1 MLKRLTQ
8 VVLVGVIVLAG
19 AVLATA
25 QQTTQPVV
33 RLGNFLEAGN
43 DVFMHIIGT
52 ADMRYRTVQNWDF
65 EKSVRDRPGSR
76 SPSDTTVHEGDSD
89 LLYAELRLGVEAQY
103 QKNLSLTLLFE
114 HQQVFDGNLVDDR
127 ANTGNPGGTDVFGRA
142 ASTENPGF
150 HIERFWIDYLFPG
163 TPLHVRV
170 GADLWAQDQA
180 GLVGDDDPRLAL
192 LFESGNV
199 GAMAAAVYQFESQ
212 RLGLENDNDFIYY
225 TFSGWYT
232 LKPHK
237 FQADVTYFRDRFL
250 GADTGSSAIAARPGL
265 GFRGQKT
272 DSALIMASW
281 SGTLGPV
288 RALVQG
294 NILTGTAEGGTAG
307 LPPVVTPGRHYDIL
321 AGSAVAYA
329 EAHLGMVRPFVGV
342 VFGTADG
349 DPNDGK
355 LHGFA
360 TLPVPDIT
368 LITATPFF
376 SHLDTSNAF
385 APRDYSCPARL
396 QGLRNAVPGGTTP
409 AGLPRPSSAIGTTVL
424 AAGVAGSGA
433 ADCAHSTGNPFN
445 DRIGLPSH
453 LGIVTTYSNPGT
465 IVVPAGI
472 RVFPLKGHEITG
484 WYVYRAMVKTNLLEV
499 AFAPELGGREIHKTQ
514 YHEVGGYWLWTLN
527 PYFDIRLS
535 GNIAIPGEGYKDMAQ
550 LADCNPAATGVQAC
564 EGNDVALT
572 GEARVRARF

>member
-8 VVLVGVIVLAG
+8 VVLVSVIVLAV
-19 AVLATA
+19 AALAAA
-25 QQTTQPVV
+25 QQTMQPVV
-33 RLGNFLEAGN
+33 RLGNFIEVGS
-43 DVFMHIIGT
+43 DVFMHIIAS
-52 ADMRYRTVQNWDF
+52 ADIRYRTVHNWDF
-65 EKSVRDRPGSR
+65 EDSVRDRSGSR
-76 SPSDTTVHEGDSD
+76 SPSDMTIHEGDSD
-89 LLYAELRLGVEAQY
+89 LLYAELRLGVEARY
-103 QKNLSLTLLFE
+103 QKNLFMTLLFE
-114 HQQVFDGNLVDDR
+114 HQQVFDGNLIDDR
-127 ANTGNPGGTDVFGRA
+127 ANTSNPGGTDVFGRA
-142 ASTENPGF
+142 TSTENPGF
-150 HIERFWIDYLFPG
+150 HIERFWIDYLFPSV
-163 TPLHVRV
+163 PLHMRV

-180 GLVGDDDPRLAL
+180 GLVGDDDPRFAL
-192 LFESGNV
+192 LFESGNF
-199 GAMAAAVYQFESQ
+199 GAVAAAVYQFESQ

-237 FQADVTYFRDRFL
+237 FQLDVTYFRDRFL
-250 GADTGSSAIAARPGL
+250 GADTGSSAIAARPDL
-265 GFRGQKT
+265 GFQGQKT
-272 DSALIMASW
+272 DSVLIMASW

-288 RALVQG
+288 RALLQG

-307 LPPVVTPGRHYDIL
+307 LPPVITPGRDYDIL

-329 EAHLGMVRPFVGV
+329 EAHLGIVRPFVGV

-349 DPNDGK
+349 DPSDGK

-376 SHLDTSNAF
+376 SHLETSNAF

-409 AGLPRPSSAIGTTVL
+409 AGLPRPISAIGTTVL
-424 AAGVAGSGA
+424 AGGVAGSA
-433 ADCAHSTGNPFN
+433 ATDCAHTTGNPFN
-445 DRIGLPSH
+445 DRIGIASH
-453 LGIVTTYSNPGT
+453 LGIITTYSNPGT
-465 IVVPAGI
+465 IVVPAGV

-484 WYVYRAMVKTNLLEV
+484 WYVYRAVVKTNLIEV
-499 AFAPELGGREIHKTQ
+499 AFAPELGGRGIRKTQ
-514 YHEVGGYWLWTLN
+514 YHEVGGFWQWTLN

-535 GNIAIPGEGYKDMAQ
+535 GNIAIPGEGYKDIAQ

-564 EGNDVALT
+564 EGDDVALT
-572 GEARVRARF
+572 GEARFRARF